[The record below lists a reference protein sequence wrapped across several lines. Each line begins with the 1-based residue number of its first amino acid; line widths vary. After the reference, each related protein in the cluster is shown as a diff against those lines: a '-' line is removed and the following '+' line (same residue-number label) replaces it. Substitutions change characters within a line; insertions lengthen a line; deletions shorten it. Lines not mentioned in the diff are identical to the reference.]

1 MTKGRQW
8 LWVQPRLYLQY
19 HQWSRKAESI
29 NVTHYVVTY
38 QDVLAHLQKEKKSKE
53 RERAEMK
60 VYDAAKGNLPAK
72 NLKFTPFS
80 AHQLAAVNAAAS
92 AVKFEIKDMQLP
104 AITIDPSGDASG
116 VRIPKFGDE
125 EQENG
130 KN

>member
-1 MTKGRQW
+1 MYRLMTKGRQW

-60 VYDAAKGNLPAK
+60 VYDAAKGN
-72 NLKFTPFS
+72 
-80 AHQLAAVNAAAS
+80 
-92 AVKFEIKDMQLP
+92 
-104 AITIDPSGDASG
+104 
-116 VRIPKFGDE
+116 
-125 EQENG
+125 
-130 KN
+130 